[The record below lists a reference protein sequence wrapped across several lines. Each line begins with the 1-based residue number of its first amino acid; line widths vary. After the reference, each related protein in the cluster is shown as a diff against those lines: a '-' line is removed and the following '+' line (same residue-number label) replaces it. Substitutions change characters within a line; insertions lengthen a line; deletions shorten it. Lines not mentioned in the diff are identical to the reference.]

1 MLLHTTFFRRVC
13 SVVVGRILGKS
24 RNGLVEVEVFLL
36 RRKTGGVQ
44 RSRVYLRSVQRQ
56 IYWQS
61 PHHRRPIYQNKPSA
75 VGYKKDELFS
85 CSFLRTNRTT
95 VCVVVDEAA
104 KDYIQKM
111 SVYFAPYD
119 LPRFDALI
127 LGVGPDGH
135 TCSLFPGHKLC
146 EETSVWVAPISDSP
160 KPPPNRITFTFPILN
175 NARYC
180 AFIAIGSSKADILKV

>member
-1 MLLHTTFFRRVC
+1 MIDFV
-13 SVVVGRILGKS
+13 
-24 RNGLVEVEVFLL
+24 
-36 RRKTGGVQ
+36 
-44 RSRVYLRSVQRQ
+44 
-56 IYWQS
+56 
-61 PHHRRPIYQNKPSA
+61 A
-75 VGYKKDELFS
+75 
-85 CSFLRTNRTT
+85 
-95 VCVVVDEAA
+95 VDEAA

-111 SVYFAPYD
+111 STFFAPHD

-146 EETSVWVAPISDSP
+146 EETSVWVAHISDSP

-180 AFIAIGSSKADILKV
+180 AFIATGNSKADILKV

>member
-1 MLLHTTFFRRVC
+1 MVSLLSEHLAKVNTDWLKWRFFFCDERLVDFNNPDSTFAEYRDKFI
-13 SVVVGRILGKS
+13 SNLPISEDQFIKINPQLSGNQILYS
-24 RNGLVEVEVFLL
+24 
-36 RRKTGGVQ
+36 
-44 RSRVYLRSVQRQ
+44 
-56 IYWQS
+56 
-61 PHHRRPIYQNKPSA
+61 
-75 VGYKKDELFS
+75 FS
-85 CSFLRTNRTT
+85 INVILMTYNIFIA
-95 VCVVVDEAA
+95 VDEAA

-180 AFIAIGSSKADILKV
+180 AFIATGSSKADILKVH

>member
-1 MLLHTTFFRRVC
+1 MKNNSL
-13 SVVVGRILGKS
+13 KS
-24 RNGLVEVEVFLL
+24 TLNFLVTIEYDSHIFLYIICKL
-36 RRKTGGVQ
+36 RAFV
-44 RSRVYLRSVQRQ
+44 
-56 IYWQS
+56 
-61 PHHRRPIYQNKPSA
+61 A
-75 VGYKKDELFS
+75 
-85 CSFLRTNRTT
+85 
-95 VCVVVDEAA
+95 VDEAA

-111 SVYFAPYD
+111 SPFFAPYD

-180 AFIAIGSSKADILKV
+180 AFIATGNSKADILKVC

>member
-1 MLLHTTFFRRVC
+1 MNNSITRLFVAMLFIV
-13 SVVVGRILGKS
+13 
-24 RNGLVEVEVFLL
+24 N
-36 RRKTGGVQ
+36 
-44 RSRVYLRSVQRQ
+44 
-56 IYWQS
+56 
-61 PHHRRPIYQNKPSA
+61 
-75 VGYKKDELFS
+75 
-85 CSFLRTNRTT
+85 
-95 VCVVVDEAA
+95 EAA

-111 SVYFAPYD
+111 SQYFAPYD

-146 EETSVWVAPISDSP
+146 DETSVWVAPISDSP

-180 AFIAIGSSKADILKV
+180 AFIALGSSKAAILKVSCDDFSLLFFNKLQGSSLIYFQRILKDDEELPANLVQPINGSVQWLLDEAAAKLLQEETSL